1 MAKKKTEYRVIVIGA
16 KTKGMESWFEK
27 FTNDADAR
35 EWAIAYGKKLMG
47 ESIEFAKKSNVCYNH
62 YVTLENI
69 TLKKTKIMERREK
82 VNACK
87 ELARRSGQ
95 GISMDPDRWGEHMLD
110 GMEQG
115 LQKFLAQLPEDVRDT
130 MEERYIEKYKEW
142 LYAMS
147 RCFSQIITGAGGW
160 KPATFRRHEK
170 TNAAEQNARKRLDEW
185 CAKVIKRANRQE
197 RLTGWA
203 EVERLQEKID
213 QLKESHEMMKEANK
227 IVRNKKLAEVE
238 QVDELV
244 ALGFSEENAIL
255 ILHPKYDWYG
265 QGFSSYQLSR
275 NLADIKD
282 AEAKMK
288 RHADSGGYRPDETA
302 RFQMEPCE
310 YGLAATD
317 NPERYLCR

>member
-1 MAKKKTEYRVIVIGA
+1 
-16 KTKGMESWFEK
+16 
-27 FTNDADAR
+27 
-35 EWAIAYGKKLMG
+35 
-47 ESIEFAKKSNVCYNH
+47 
-62 YVTLENI
+62 
-69 TLKKTKIMERREK
+69 MERREK

-110 GMEQG
+110 SMEQG
-115 LQKFLAQLPEDVRDT
+115 LQDFLAQLPEDVRDT

-147 RCFSQIITGAGGW
+147 RCFSQMITGAGGW

-213 QLKESHEMMKEANK
+213 QLKESHEMMKQANV

-238 QVDELV
+238 KVDELV

-255 ILHPKYDWYG
+255 ILYPKYDWYG

-275 NLADIKD
+275 KLADIKD

-288 RHADSGGYRPDETA
+288 RHASMASKEDTEQTYEWGTLR
-302 RFQMEPCE
+302 
-310 YGLAATD
+310 TD
-317 NPERYLCR
+317 YSDERYRFVFDGKPCQEVIDLMKQHAFKWSRANMAWQRQITQNATYAVKNYILPKLNEMKGGAA